1 MQTKNTLDIKMDN
14 YSQAAMLLLSMG
26 EEGAARVMSYLDKS
40 DVQLLS
46 HKMARLSSITQQE
59 AEAVLSRFFERYKE
73 QSGIARASRS
83 YLQKTLD
90 IALGDRVA
98 KSLIDSIYGDE
109 IKILVKR
116 LEWVEP
122 QLLAR
127 EIAFEHCQLQAVLL
141 GLLPADSAAQ
151 ILKMLPQA
159 SQDDVLV
166 RIAQLGDLDR
176 HVVEELRLLVER
188 CMLMAMEKSHTQVAG
203 VKQVADILNRFERDR
218 EQLMEM
224 IKLYD
229 NKLADDVT
237 DNMFDFIILGRQK
250 QETLQTLMGMVPA
263 ETLAIA
269 LKGIDAELKTSL
281 LKALP
286 KRMSSA
292 IETQI
297 EALGGVPFSRAQG
310 ARKDIMTLAKQM
322 MQDGDIEL
330 QLFEEQVVV

>member
-1 MQTKNTLDIKMDN
+1 MDN

-26 EEGAARVMSYLDKS
+26 EEGAASVMSYLDKS

-46 HKMARLSSITQQE
+46 HKMARLSSITQHE
-59 AEAVLSRFFERYKE
+59 AEAVLSRFFDRYKE

-127 EIAFEHCQLQAVLL
+127 EIAYEHSQLQAVLL
-141 GLLPADSAAQ
+141 GLLPAESAAH
-151 ILKMLPQA
+151 ILKMLPL
-159 SQDDVLV
+159 SNQDDVLV

-176 HVVEELRLLVER
+176 HVVDELRQLVER

-203 VKQVADILNRFERDR
+203 VKQVADILNRFEGDR

-250 QETLQTLMGMVPA
+250 QETLQTLLGIVPS
-263 ETLAIA
+263 ETLAVA
-269 LKGIDAELKTSL
+269 LKGIEPELKVSL
-281 LKALP
+281 LNALP

-292 IETQI
+292 IETQMD
-297 EALGGVPFSRAQG
+297 ALGGVPLSRAQG
-310 ARKDIMTLAKQM
+310 ARKEVMNLAKQM
-322 MQDGDIEL
+322 LKDGEIKL

>member
-1 MQTKNTLDIKMDN
+1 MQTKNELDIQMDN

-26 EEGAARVMSYLDKS
+26 EEGAASVMSYLDKS

-46 HKMARLSSITQQE
+46 HKMARLSSITQHE
-59 AEAVLSRFFERYKE
+59 AEAVLSRFFDRYKE

-127 EIAFEHCQLQAVLL
+127 EIAYEHSQLQAVLL
-141 GLLPADSAAQ
+141 GLLPAESAAH
-151 ILKMLPQA
+151 ILKMLPL
-159 SQDDVLV
+159 SNQDDVLV

-176 HVVEELRLLVER
+176 HVVDELRQLVER

-203 VKQVADILNRFERDR
+203 VKQVADILNRFEGDR

-250 QETLQTLMGMVPA
+250 QETLQTLLGIVPS
-263 ETLAIA
+263 ETLAVA
-269 LKGIDAELKTSL
+269 LKGIEPELKVSL
-281 LKALP
+281 LNALP

-292 IETQI
+292 IETQMD
-297 EALGGVPFSRAQG
+297 ALGGVPLSRAQG
-310 ARKDIMTLAKQM
+310 ARKEVMNLAKQM
-322 MQDGDIEL
+322 LKDGEIKL

>member
-1 MQTKNTLDIKMDN
+1 MDN
-14 YSQAAMLLLSMG
+14 YAQAAMLLLSMG
-26 EEGAARVMSYLDKS
+26 EEGAARVMAHLDRN
-40 DVQLLS
+40 DVQHLS

-59 AEAVLSRFFERYKE
+59 AEAVLSRFFQRYKE

-90 IALGDRVA
+90 IALGDRLS

-109 IKILVKR
+109 IKVLVKR
-116 LEWVEP
+116 LEWVDP

-127 EIAFEHCQLQAVLL
+127 EITHEHCQLQAVLL
-141 GLLPADSAAQ
+141 GLLPAESAAK
-151 ILKMLPQA
+151 ILKMLPSD
-159 SQDDVLV
+159 SQDEVLV
-166 RIAQLGDLDR
+166 RIAQLGELDR
-176 HVVEELRLLVER
+176 NVVDELRELVER

-203 VKQVADILNRFERDR
+203 VKQVADILNRFEGDR

-224 IKLYD
+224 IKLHD
-229 NKLADDVT
+229 KQMAIDVT

-250 QETLQTLMGMVPA
+250 QETLQTLLGQVPS
-263 ETLAIA
+263 ETLSLA
-269 LKGIDAELKTSL
+269 LKGIDFELKDAL
-281 LKALP
+281 LNALP

-297 EALGGVPFSRAQG
+297 EALGGVPVSRASG
-310 ARKDIMTLAKQM
+310 ARKEIMELAKQL
-322 MQDGDIEL
+322 MQEGEIEL

>member
-1 MQTKNTLDIKMDN
+1 MNNSIEIKMDN
-14 YSQAAMLLLSMG
+14 YAQAAMLLLSMG
-26 EEGAARVMSYLDKS
+26 EEGAAMVMAHLDRN
-40 DVQLLS
+40 DVQHLS

-59 AEAVLSRFFERYKE
+59 AEAVLSRFFQRYKE

-90 IALGDRVA
+90 IALGDRVS

-109 IKILVKR
+109 IIVLVKR
-116 LEWVEP
+116 LEWVDP

-127 EIAFEHCQLQAVLL
+127 EITHEHCQLQAVLL
-141 GLLPADSAAQ
+141 GLLPPESAAK
-151 ILKMLPQA
+151 ILKMLPLE

-166 RIAQLGDLDR
+166 RIAQLGELDR
-176 HVVEELRLLVER
+176 HVVEELRQLVER

-203 VKQVADILNRFERDR
+203 IKQVADILNRFEGDR

-224 IKLYD
+224 IKLHD
-229 NKLADDVT
+229 KQMAIDVT

-250 QETLQTLMGMVPA
+250 QETLQTLLGQVPP
-263 ETLAIA
+263 ETLSLA
-269 LKGIDAELKTSL
+269 LKGIDLELKDSL

-297 EALGGVPFSRAQG
+297 DALGGVPVSRASG
-310 ARKDIMTLAKQM
+310 ARKEIMELAKQL
-322 MQDGDIEL
+322 MQEGEIEL